1 MKTLALATDSLGAG
15 FPEWRRIRIFAKTA
29 KTHAQFKKK
38 LDPAPA
44 LENQKILDSK
54 ALSHFLQSLCG
65 NLESAFP
72 KENQTKKLHVG
83 PGIKLPPLR
92 RIKDPVARWISLPFL
107 LFLGFWTLQF
117 CKSPEF
123 LILGLWAKN
132 CLFGD
137 LASEDVSQD
146 KALA

>member
-15 FPEWRRIRIFAKTA
+15 FPKWRRIRIFAKTA

-72 KENQTKKLHVG
+72 KENQTK
-83 PGIKLPPLR
+83 
-92 RIKDPVARWISLPFL
+92 
-107 LFLGFWTLQF
+107 
-117 CKSPEF
+117 
-123 LILGLWAKN
+123 N
-132 CLFGD
+132 CM
-137 LASEDVSQD
+137 LAQESSCRP
-146 KALA
+146 